1 MFSVGDTFQS
11 PSALT
16 QCLST
21 AHFDETTQKV
31 VIDTKSLRPQTVNSK
46 NVGSSEQV
54 WHNNEMIGRFDLRN
68 IDENRANSLWE
79 ITEVTTDGAGCG
91 SSHNISGKHTHWPRY
106 YVTAKRVN
114 IDGSDHAS
122 KETISFSNAGLFTVK
137 DYRAVR
143 LPLPD

>member
-1 MFSVGDTFQS
+1 MFSVGDIFQS
-11 PSALT
+11 PSALI

-21 AHFDETTQKV
+21 AHYDEAIQDV

-46 NVGSSEQV
+46 NVGSSEQI

-68 IDENRANSLWE
+68 NDENRVNSLWE
-79 ITEVTTDGAGCG
+79 ITEVQTEGSGCG
-91 SSHNISGKHTHWPRY
+91 DSHNISGRSTHWPRY